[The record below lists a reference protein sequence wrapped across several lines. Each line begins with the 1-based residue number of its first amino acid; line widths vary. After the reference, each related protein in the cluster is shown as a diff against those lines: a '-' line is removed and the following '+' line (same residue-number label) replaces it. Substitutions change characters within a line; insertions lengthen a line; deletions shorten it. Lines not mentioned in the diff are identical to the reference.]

1 MAITNYGELKTAVQT
16 WMFDAG
22 DIGTNAADM
31 VTLAQG
37 YLNRRIRCRDMITQ
51 ADITPTAG
59 LFTIPSDFLQ
69 PRHVAELFSTSRR
82 PLRLI
87 TLERADRLYPDREA
101 GQGIWYAII
110 GSSIR
115 VFPTITNDIELTY
128 YARLGAFASDS
139 ATDWLLTKFPNLYLS
154 AACMYAAEFLKDDA
168 EVQKQA
174 SIVEMYVSMLNS
186 EDDAAELADAEYIA
200 EGFNP

>member
-1 MAITNYGELKTAVQT
+1 MAITNYGELRTAVQS

-22 DIGTNAADM
+22 DVGTNAADM

-51 ADITPTAG
+51 SNITPSSG
-59 LFTIPSDFLQ
+59 LFAIPSDYLQ
-69 PRHVAELFSTSRR
+69 VRHVVELYGTSRR
-82 PLRLI
+82 PLNLI
-87 TLERADRLYPDREA
+87 TLEKADRIFPDREA
-101 GQGIWYAII
+101 GLGQFYAII
-110 GSSIR
+110 GSNIR

-128 YARLGAFASDS
+128 YARLGAFASDA

-174 SIVEMYVSMLNS
+174 AIVEMYVSMLNA
-186 EDDAAELADAEYIA
+186 EDDAAELADASFMA
-200 EGFNP
+200 EGYNP